1 MSDFREELS
10 HLIWRE
16 KQKRNTMRNLV
27 EEVGI
32 SHGVIEKMLYKY
44 GDLRLGM
51 VLAVLDAT
59 GYELVI
65 RKKEESQ

>member
-10 HLIWRE
+10 QLVWRE
-16 KQKRNTMRNLV
+16 KQKRTTFRTLH
-27 EEVGI
+27 EETSI
-32 SHGVIEKMLYKY
+32 SHTVIEKMMYKY
-44 GDLRLGM
+44 GDLRLST

-65 RKKEESQ
+65 RKKEKSQ

>member
-32 SHGVIEKMLYKY
+32 SHTVIEKMLYKY

-51 VLAVLDAT
+51 VLAVLDVT

-65 RKKEESQ
+65 RKKED